1 MKKVLLIIFLFIFL
15 GSINVYA
22 SDRSFKGA
30 EFISDIYYKKY
41 NGEVIQYRR
50 AQVIRDTATGE
61 IAYCVEP
68 FDIIGVNSYYDES
81 SYYDPIYGISE
92 DMWEKLKLYSYYGY
106 GYKDHDTPKW
116 INITQMAIWRALFPN
131 FKFVWIDSL
140 ETQQEIPGF
149 YKEIE
154 ELNTL
159 VNNHGTLPSIKGD
172 YVVSINDTLELKDT
186 NNVLN
191 NYKIKS
197 SDFDA
202 RIENDKLVVNVGDE
216 VKEGTIYLE
225 RGSDKFFESVKYFYS
240 TQSQN
245 VMERGNIEPVKV
257 NIKINVETGKIIVN
271 KIDSETKEK
280 TPQGEG
286 SLDGSIFV
294 LLNENKEVLK
304 ELEIKNNTL
313 EFTDLPFGKYYVKEK
328 EAGNGYYLNKEEY
341 EVILDKDNIEPVINI
356 GNKSIKSKVRIIK
369 FYGTKEEYENNTM
382 KKEANIAFV
391 IYDKNRNVVFSGVT
405 NCDGEIVLEL
415 PYGDYEIEQVNTTS
429 GYDKVDNYKFT
440 INEESSVALD
450 IVLNDYKIN
459 VPNANI
465 GMVRIISDIAKEQVC
480 SSFIRL

>member
-341 EVILDKDNIEPVINI
+341 E
-356 GNKSIKSKVRIIK
+356 
-369 FYGTKEEYENNTM
+369 NNTM